1 MKRVW
6 NHLAVLVTLG
16 LWATIAFAY
25 PGGAPSSRTGAT
37 AIGGVAAESSCR
49 GCHSGNALNTGGSV
63 SLLGVPALFR
73 GGSTYRMTVRV
84 ASTQTSGS
92 SNRNW
97 GFQLTAVDTANGLG
111 AGTFSVVNAAQT
123 GIINGSGAFSTRR
136 YVNQL
141 SGGLK
146 DGTASP
152 ADWLVD
158 WTAPVSSSTGIR
170 FFAAGLAGDGDGS
183 EAGDWVYTGT
193 AASIDTMTPT
203 IPRTWGSV
211 KSSYRK

>member
-1 MKRVW
+1 MKRAW
-6 NHLAVLVTLG
+6 YHLAVLVTLG
-16 LWATIAFAY
+16 LWAAVAFAY
-25 PGGAPSSRTGAT
+25 PGGASSSRTGAT
-37 AIGGVAAESSCR
+37 AIGGLAAESSCR

-63 SLLGVPALFR
+63 SILGVPTLFR
-73 GGSTYRMTVRV
+73 AGSTYRLTVRV

-92 SNRNW
+92 STRNW

-111 AGTFSVVNAAQT
+111 AGTFGVVDAAQT
-123 GIINGSGAFSTRR
+123 GIVNGSGAFSTRR

-141 SGGLK
+141 SGGVK
-146 DGTASP
+146 GGTAAP

-170 FFAAGLAGDGDGS
+170 FFASGLAGDGDGS

-193 AASIDTMTPT
+193 AASADTVTSAIPT
-203 IPRTWGSV
+203 TWGAV
-211 KSSYRK
+211 KASYRK